1 MCWQCDHPDKTID
14 DYLDLLREKIGAHG
28 WAVQYVEDDR
38 RPFAYTVGLHARGLP
53 ELLVTGLD
61 PRQSLWLLN
70 SFARR
75 ALIGI
80 KARCSPQLAQR
91 VCRAHGRGPAY
102 RGPRDEVLVKA
113 VHAVARQAVDDS
125 FALQRVGPHSG
136 GTEQLWPCHHSK
148 TLTRRT
154 KRPHAGVD
162 QDEPFDLLRKA
173 LRPVCCDHA
182 AKGHSE
188 QTVWRFDSRV
198 GRA

>member
-75 ALIGI
+75 ALIGGTPSAGNQVWLPAGTRVEVVEVDNPDAHLCMAADI
-80 KARCSPQLAQR
+80 AGSEIEAVQLVWAD
-91 VCRAHGRGPAY
+91 GRGRWPW
-102 RGPRDEVLVKA
+102 GPGF
-113 VHAVARQAVDDS
+113 DD
-125 FALQRVGPHSG
+125 G
-136 GTEQLWPCHHSK
+136 
-148 TLTRRT
+148 RR
-154 KRPHAGVD
+154 P
-162 QDEPFDLLRKA
+162 Q
-173 LRPVCCDHA
+173 PVFGRRA
-182 AKGHSE
+182 A
-188 QTVWRFDSRV
+188 
-198 GRA
+198 